1 MREKIKRY
9 FEDNKSII
17 MAELSELIKIPSISG
32 SGAIGEVFSA
42 SCRMAEK
49 YGFKTE
55 IKNRYALA
63 KIFEGEKQIG
73 IFSHLDVVPADEKEW
88 TVTKPFQPIL
98 KGGAI
103 FGRGS
108 IDDKCAAVMG
118 LHAAD
123 AIKTLNI
130 PFNSQITL
138 FMGGDEERGMTDL
151 KEFVKNEKM
160 PDISLVPDNEF
171 PVCLGEKGIAV
182 LELESREKFE
192 CIKRIYGGTA
202 HNISLGE
209 ITAELGGKTLKE
221 KGISTHAAMPEGS
234 VNAGVKLVEK
244 LLEAFDLPESDR
256 KIVLSMKNML
266 ESPYGEFFGIDFN
279 DSRFGKLTCVNG
291 IVKTAEG
298 KLNITLDLR
307 YGTESDFEQIIEN
320 IRKSAAGFDIK
331 VTMNKPPFILP
342 DNGIG
347 RKFEKLYVEVT
358 GENKK
363 AYYSGGGTY
372 ARMLENAYGIGTS
385 TKKADITLPKGHGSE
400 HQPDECISVE
410 GLLEA
415 AEIMTLMLIEADKS
429 Y

>member
-9 FEDNKSII
+9 FEDNKNII
-17 MAELSELIKIPSISG
+17 LTELSELIKIPSISG

-55 IKNRYALA
+55 IKNRYAIA

-73 IFSHLDVVPADEKEW
+73 IFSHLDVVPADEKDW
-88 TVTKPFQPIL
+88 IVTKPFQPVL
-98 KGGAI
+98 KGGAL

-118 LHAAD
+118 FHAAD
-123 AIKTLNI
+123 AIRKLNI
-130 PFNSQITL
+130 PFNSQIML
-138 FMGGDEERGMTDL
+138 FMGGDEECGMTDL

-192 CIKRIYGGTA
+192 YIKRIYGGTA

-209 ITAELGGKTLKE
+209 ITAELGGETLKE

-234 VNAGVKLVEK
+234 ANAGAGLAEK
-244 LLEAFDLPESDR
+244 LLKSFDLPENDR
-256 KIVLSMKNML
+256 KIVLAMKNIQ
-266 ESPYGEFFGIDFN
+266 ESPYGEFFGIDCN
-279 DSRFGKLTCVNG
+279 DSRFGRLTCVNG
-291 IVKTAEG
+291 IVKTVKG

-307 YGTESDFEQIIEN
+307 YGTESDFEQTIEKIKN
-320 IRKSAAGFDIK
+320 SADGFDIK

-342 DNGIG
+342 DNGMG
-347 RKFEKLYVEVT
+347 RKFEKLYFDVT
-358 GENKK
+358 GEYKK

-372 ARMLENAYGIGTS
+372 ARMLKNAYGIGTS
-385 TKKADITLPKGHGSE
+385 TKKEDISLPDGHGNE

-410 GLLEA
+410 GMLEA
-415 AEIMTLMLIEADKS
+415 AEIMTLMLIEAEKS